1 MRRTRNGLSLLFFTL
16 AQLVG
21 LVLWIAYAATW
32 TRWQGGFGFLI
43 GVFTA
48 PGLVI
53 FPFVFWMVENSFPVN
68 YFLLWLVGLALMVL
82 AGLTA
87 GDA

>member
-1 MRRTRNGLSLLFFTL
+1 MRRTRTGLSLLFFTL
-16 AQLVG
+16 AQLIG
-21 LVLWIAYAATW
+21 LALWIAYAATW
-32 TRWQGGFGFLI
+32 TRWQGGLGFLI

-48 PGLVI
+48 PGLII